1 MFPVVNQNQT
11 DQSFWDQFAG
21 LPATIESKIPTF
33 DRSLDVYFDTS
44 FASII
49 EEWDLLTDTDLHK
62 LETRLARVT
71 NEISTLYAEKMVL
84 EKRVESLD
92 HLISSLERSA

>member
-11 DQSFWDQFAG
+11 EQRFWDQFLQ
-21 LPATIESKIPTF
+21 LPAAIESKIPTF
-33 DRSLDVYFDTS
+33 DKSLDVYFDTS

-62 LETRLARVT
+62 LETRLSRVT
-71 NEISTLYAEKMVL
+71 SEISTLYAEKMVL
-84 EKRVESLD
+84 ERRVESLD
-92 HLISSLERSA
+92 YLISTLEKSA